1 MVEGE
6 ACREPY
12 QETYILTS
20 SSAPQPSINP
30 PVKMQ
35 LISVVTVALAVFTG
49 AAFANQEK
57 TDVKAIGNTQ
67 TPPPPAI
74 RKKTTSTAFSDAT
87 TPIHSAQTIYPV
99 IEV

>member
-1 MVEGE
+1 MII
-6 ACREPY
+6 PY
-12 QETYILTS
+12 QETYILAS
-20 SSAPQPSINP
+20 SSTPQPRSNP

-35 LISVVTVALAVFTG
+35 LISVVTVALAVFAG

-87 TPIHSAQTIYPV
+87 TLIHSAQTIYPV